1 MTAGQEKKLS
11 APEAAAA
18 ALPPLSDE
26 AVDVIARIFT
36 AIEARRRESD
46 SSPKAA
52 TPTAA

>member
-1 MTAGQEKKLS
+1 MAAPTERKLS

-36 AIEARRRESD
+36 AIEGRRHQST

>member
-1 MTAGQEKKLS
+1 MATPERKLS

-26 AVDVIARIFT
+26 AVAVIARIFN
-36 AIEARRRESD
+36 AIEARRHESD
-46 SSPKAA
+46 CSPETA